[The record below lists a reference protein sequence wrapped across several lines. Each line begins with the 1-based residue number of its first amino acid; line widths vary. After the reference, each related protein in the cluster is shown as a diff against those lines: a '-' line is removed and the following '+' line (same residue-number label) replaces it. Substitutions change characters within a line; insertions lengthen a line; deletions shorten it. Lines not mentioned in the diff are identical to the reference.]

1 MEVND
6 LKNLWRDSFSDKESK
21 LSPEEI
27 NERLKLKSKSNFLM
41 RKVKRSFQFE
51 LIFGAFFTIL
61 GLFKLI
67 PETNTMKEVLYLGL
81 FVLVMIVLFGFVF
94 MKYRKF
100 NGIKI
105 LQDQLRPALE
115 QWIKILEKYVKFN
128 TSKFT
133 KFILLPAAMILGF
146 SLGLSIGADDL
157 SMAEIFDKLGTQKI
171 IFVVIVGS
179 GMYLLMLPIAKW
191 GNKKLYGSHL
201 NELKQC
207 LKDLEELEEE

>member
-115 QWIKILEKYVKFN
+115 QWIKILEKYA
-128 TSKFT
+128 
-133 KFILLPAAMILGF
+133 KFIMIEDAGH
-146 SLGLSIGADDL
+146 
-157 SMAEIFDKLGTQKI
+157 GTMHDNKTQNISAIKE
-171 IFVVIVGS
+171 F
-179 GMYLLMLPIAKW
+179 LAKTD
-191 GNKKLYGSHL
+191 NK
-201 NELKQC
+201 
-207 LKDLEELEEE
+207 